1 MVNCQDCSWVPKCI
15 NCAVSL
21 TYHQFRNAMICHYCG
36 YREALPQQCPTCSSK
51 RILTVGY
58 GTEKLEEELKLH
70 YPDATVQR
78 MDYDTTR
85 VKSGYDSIIEQFE
98 NGSTDILV
106 GTQMVTKGL
115 DFDKVSLV
123 GVFNADRM
131 MHFPDFRS
139 YERAFQLITQVSG
152 RAGRRDKPG
161 KVIIQTS
168 HTDHPVLNFILNHSQ
183 EEFYNTEIA
192 DRREHAYPPFSR
204 LIEVVVKHIDKKI
217 SWEAAHILAEELK
230 TTLPEVKVFGPGE
243 PMVAK
248 IRNQFL
254 MSILIKIPRNSGQLQ
269 GIKHRILTAIHST
282 LAQKEFRTVRIVADV
297 DPL

>member
-1 MVNCQDCSWVPKCI
+1 
-15 NCAVSL
+15 
-21 TYHQFRNAMICHYCG
+21 
-36 YREALPQQCPTCSSK
+36 
-51 RILTVGY
+51 
-58 GTEKLEEELKLH
+58 
-70 YPDATVQR
+70 

-98 NGSTDILV
+98 SGATDILV

-161 KVIIQTS
+161 KVVIQTS
-168 HTDHPVLNFILNHSQ
+168 HTDHPVLNFILNHTQ
-183 EEFYNTEIA
+183 EEFYKTEIT

-204 LIEVVVKHIDKKI
+204 LIEIVVKHIDKKV
-217 SWEAAHILAEELK
+217 SYEASHKLAEVLK
-230 TTLPEVKVFGPGE
+230 TSLTEVIVLGPGE
-243 PMVAK
+243 PMVSK

-254 MSILIKIPRNSGQLQ
+254 MSILVKIPRDSGQLQ
-269 GIKHRILTAIHST
+269 GIKQHILIAINST
-282 LAQKEFRTVRIVADV
+282 LAQKEFRTVRIIVDV